1 MSVLPQ
7 VQDRMGTHASPEPPS
22 IPGDIVAG
30 SGDVLAGFPDDSTL
44 ANGSAMPAGSVGDVT
59 ALYRE
64 SVQELR
70 RRVEELQTLYRM
82 SDALGQ
88 AVALPDIYDEAIDGL
103 MKSVKADRASVLV
116 FESDG
121 VMRFKAWRGLSN
133 AYRAAVEGHS
143 PWTRD
148 SLDAQPITVR
158 DVEIDPS
165 MASLRGVVRAEGIR
179 SLAFIPLLDETGV
192 LGKFMM
198 YFDSPHEWTESELR
212 LSRTIAR
219 HVSFAILRHRR
230 DTELRE
236 ANRAKS
242 LFLATMS
249 HELRTPLNAIA
260 GYTDLLDAGLHGDL
274 TDAQREA
281 VSRIQVNQRHL
292 LRLIEDVLDFAK
304 LEEGHLQ
311 FEISNVPVQET
322 LDIARMLIEPQLRGK
337 SLLFDFRTGN
347 PGVTCRA
354 DRAKVQQVLANL
366 LSNAAKFTPSGGTV
380 TLDWNAT
387 PDHVHVRVSDTGP
400 GIPSENIEDVFAP
413 FVQLNAG
420 FRRKVEG
427 TGLGL
432 AICRELA
439 RGMDGD
445 VAAHSTPG
453 EGSTFTL
460 TLPRH

>member
-1 MSVLPQ
+1 
-7 VQDRMGTHASPEPPS
+7 MGTQAFPEPPS
-22 IPGDIVAG
+22 IPDEVIA
-30 SGDVLAGFPDDSTL
+30 STDEVIARVPHAPTP
-44 ANGSAMPAGSVGDVT
+44 ANGLHPESDTVQDVT
-59 ALYRE
+59 ALYHE
-64 SVQELR
+64 STQELR

-103 MKSVKADRASVLV
+103 VKSVKADRASVLV
-116 FESDG
+116 FEADG
-121 VMRFKAWRGLSN
+121 VMRFKAWRGLSD

-143 PWTRD
+143 PWARD
-148 SLDAQPITVR
+148 STNAQPITVR
-158 DVEIDPS
+158 DVEGDPS
-165 MASLRGVVRAEGIR
+165 MESLRAVVTAEGIR

-198 YFDSPHEWTESELR
+198 YFDSPHDWTESELR

-230 DTELRE
+230 DTELRD

-274 TDAQREA
+274 THAQREA
-281 VSRIQVNQRHL
+281 LSRIQVNQRHL

-304 LEEGHLQ
+304 LEGGHLQ
-311 FEISNVPVQET
+311 FEISNMPVQET
-322 LDIARMLIEPQLRGK
+322 LDIARMLIEPQLRAK
-337 SLLFDFRTGN
+337 SLRFECQAGE

-366 LSNAAKFTPSGGTV
+366 LSNASKFTPTGGTV
-380 TLDWNAT
+380 TLDWETTA
-387 PDHVHVRVSDTGP
+387 DHVHVHVTDTGP
-400 GIPSENIEDVFAP
+400 GIPHENLEDVFAP

-432 AICRELA
+432 AISRELA
-439 RGMDGD
+439 RGMNGD
-445 VAAHSTPG
+445 VTARSRPG

-460 TLPRH
+460 TLARH

>member
-1 MSVLPQ
+1 
-7 VQDRMGTHASPEPPS
+7 MGTPAVPEPSFPE
-22 IPGDIVAG
+22 DITGASDGVF
-30 SGDVLAGFPDDSTL
+30 AGFPNEVP
-44 ANGSAMPAGSVGDVT
+44 NGASLGSGSIGNVV

-64 SVQELR
+64 SAQELR

-88 AVALPDIYDEAIDGL
+88 AVEPQDIYHEAIDGL
-103 MKSVKADRASVLV
+103 VNVLKADRASVLV
-116 FESDG
+116 FEADG
-121 VMRFKAWRGLSN
+121 VMRFKAWRGLSD

-148 SLDAQPITVR
+148 SAEAHPITVR
-158 DVEIDPS
+158 DVELEPS
-165 MASLRGVVRAEGIR
+165 MAALRSVVTAEGIR

-192 LGKFMM
+192 LGKFML
-198 YFDSPHEWTESELR
+198 YFDTPHDWDESEMQLA
-212 LSRTIAR
+212 RTIAR
-219 HVSFAILRHRR
+219 HVSFAVQRHRR
-230 DTELRE
+230 ETELRD

-274 TDAQREA
+274 TPSQRDA

-304 LEEGHLQ
+304 LEGGHLQ
-311 FEISNVPVQET
+311 FEISNIPVQET
-322 LDIARMLIEPQLRGK
+322 LDIARMLIEPQLRAK
-337 SLLFDFRTGN
+337 SLSFDFQTGDA
-347 PGVTCRA
+347 GVTCRA

-366 LSNAAKFTPSGGTV
+366 LSNASKFTPNGGTV
-380 TLDWNAT
+380 TLRWESTAA
-387 PDHVHVRVSDTGP
+387 HVHVHVSDTGA
-400 GIPSENIEDVFAP
+400 GIPSENLEEVFAP
-413 FVQLNAG
+413 FVQLQAG
-420 FRRKVEG
+420 FRRRVEG

-432 AICRELA
+432 AISRELA
-439 RGMDGD
+439 RGMGGD
-445 VAAHSTPG
+445 VLARSIIG